1 MTSNASLRLNCRN
14 ALLLS
19 GALSLNLIVS
29 GCASVGRE
37 PIARNLPAAPAFAQ
51 PVSVQEPK
59 VGEPQLAIAAR
70 ERSARKQNAAI
81 ITRFRGWYGSV
92 RQSYGSK

>member
-1 MTSNASLRLNCRN
+1 MTSNASLKRNWRN
-14 ALLLS
+14 ALLPSAAISLS
-19 GALSLNLIVS
+19 LIVS

-37 PIARNLPAAPAFAQ
+37 PIVRNLPAAPAFAQ
-51 PVSVQEPK
+51 PVSVQEPR

-81 ITRFRGWYGSV
+81 ITRFRGWYWLGAA
-92 RQSYGSK
+92 